1 MKRKFQVVLG
11 ILLIMALVLPA
22 CTTAD
27 APAADV
33 PEEDVVAEDV
43 GDEEEVE
50 ASEPTLWEQMRAD
63 VMSQLG
69 DFVAPDD
76 SDMRVGVLMITM
88 ANPFWVTFSEGAEAM
103 GEELGITVDILSAPT
118 EGDVSSQLSTCETM
132 VASGYDAIVI
142 YPITANNLN
151 PCILAATEA
160 GIPVIEP
167 DTRIDAEAVA
177 EDGGEFT
184 PVFTLDFFEQ
194 GAVGAQYIVDQLG
207 EEGGEVAVIEG
218 LSAAPQSQRRRD
230 GAISVFE
237 SSENITFLTSQAGD
251 WDRTVALNVATNII
265 QANPDIR
272 GIYCANDVMALA
284 AAEAAI
290 AAGKGDQIVIV
301 GTDFIEDAKQG
312 IRDGVLGGSVAFS
325 PYVWGEISVM
335 MGVMAVQDIPIP
347 DEVVLASMVVNADN
361 VDLVDD
367 WK

>member
-1 MKRKFQVVLG
+1 MKHKAQVVLG
-11 ILLIMALVLPA
+11 ILLIMALLLPA

-27 APAADV
+27 APVADV
-33 PEEDVVAEDV
+33 PEEDVVAEEPAAAEDAGDV
-43 GDEEEVE
+43 ELTV
-50 ASEPTLWEQMRAD
+50 WEQMRAD
-63 VMSQLG
+63 VMAQLEG
-69 DFVAPDD
+69 FRAPEDT
-76 SDMRVGVLMITM
+76 DMRIGVLMITM
-88 ANPFWVTFSEGAEAM
+88 ANPFWVTFADGAQAM
-103 GEELGITVDILSAPT
+103 GEELGITVDIHSAPT

-167 DTRIDAEAVA
+167 DTRIDAAAVA
-177 EDGGEFT
+177 EDGGVYT
-184 PVFTLDFFEQ
+184 PVFTLDFVDQ

-207 EEGGEVAVIEG
+207 EEGGEVAIIEG

-230 GAISVFE
+230 GAMEVFE
-237 SSENITFLTSQAGD
+237 NAENITFLTSQAGD

-265 QANPDIR
+265 QAHPEIR

-290 AAGKGDQIVIV
+290 AAGLGDQIVIV

-312 IRDGVLGGSVAFS
+312 IRDGVLAGSVAFS
-325 PYVWGEISVM
+325 PFVWGEISVM
-335 MGVMAVQDIPIP
+335 MGVMAVDETPIP
-347 DEVVLASMVVNADN
+347 DSVVLLSMVVNADN

>member
-1 MKRKFQVVLG
+1 MNRKLQAILG
-11 ILLIMALVLPA
+11 ILLILALVLPA
-22 CTTAD
+22 CTTAE
-27 APAADV
+27 APAAEV
-33 PEEDVVAEDV
+33 PEEEVVEEPTE
-43 GDEEEVE
+43 GEEVE
-50 ASEPTLWEQMRAD
+50 DAELTLFEQMRAD
-63 VMSQLG
+63 VMSQLA
-69 DFVAPDD
+69 DFVAPEDT
-76 SDMRVGVLMITM
+76 DMRIGVLMITM

-103 GEELGITVDILSAPT
+103 GEELGITVDIHSAPT

-167 DTRIDAEAVA
+167 DTRIDADAVA
-177 EDGGEFT
+177 EDGGEYT

-237 SSENITFLTSQAGD
+237 SAENITFLTSQAGD
-251 WDRTVALNVATNII
+251 WDRTVALNVATNLI
-265 QANPDIR
+265 QAHPNIR

-290 AAGKGDQIVIV
+290 AAGVNDQVVIV

-312 IRDGVLGGSVAFS
+312 IRDGVLDGSVAFS

-347 DEVVLASMVVNADN
+347 DEVVLASMVVNIDN